1 MIYPWCVA
9 QDWCNPVQRQPSP
22 LEHLRAG
29 IRFTG
34 LVALSPGFPAVDRV
48 AKWAVL
54 A

>member
-1 MIYPWCVA
+1 LHKIGA
-9 QDWCNPVQRQPSP
+9 ILCNANPSP

-29 IRFTG
+29 IRLTG
-34 LVALSPGFPAVDRV
+34 LVALFPGFPAVDRV

>member
-1 MIYPWCVA
+1 LHKIGA
-9 QDWCNPVQRQPSP
+9 ILCNANPSP

-29 IRFTG
+29 IRLTG